1 LRLDGLPSTDV
12 SGDAIAIIEAL
23 VSTGLAASNR
33 VAREFVSAGAVTANG
48 VKVSDTDA
56 TLVKAGALFGRY
68 VVLKRG
74 KKLFHLLRF
83 A

>member
-1 LRLDGLPSTDV
+1 MEPATDAANDPV
-12 SGDAIAIIEAL
+12 SIIEAL

-33 VAREFVSAGAVTANG
+33 VAREFVSAGAVSANG
-48 VKVSDTDA
+48 GKVQDTDA
-56 TLVKAGALFGRY
+56 ALTRSDALFGKY
-68 VVLKRG
+68 IVLKRG